1 MKNETRT
8 NFTVING
15 TEPES
20 INIAEWQKE
29 YPRYCAI
36 VERDPNKDGYGWIRY
51 RGSRPFPYSLTI
63 LCEAG
68 NYNNEL
74 HCDPH
79 NCYEIVPKDYK
90 VAKKGTKLSPERMRE
105 VTKAMNK

>member
-1 MKNETRT
+1 MKNETRS

-15 TEPES
+15 IETPS
-20 INIAEWQKE
+20 INIAEWQEQHPK
-29 YPRYCAI
+29 YCAI
-36 VERDPNKDGYGWIRY
+36 IERDKANDGYGWIRY
-51 RGSRPFPYSLTI
+51 RGTRPYPYSLAS

-68 NYNNEL
+68 DYNNDL

-90 VAKKGTKLSPERMRE
+90 IAAKGIKLSAERMRE
-105 VTKAMNK
+105 VMRAMNS

>member
-51 RGSRPFPYSLTI
+51 RGFHIRLQYCVKPVIIIT
-63 LCEAG
+63 
-68 NYNNEL
+68 NY
-74 HCDPH
+74 
-79 NCYEIVPKDYK
+79 IVTHIT
-90 VAKKGTKLSPERMRE
+90 VTKLFQKIIR
-105 VTKAMNK
+105 